1 MSHLEDPTT
10 LALLSAFLDGELGAT
25 EERALLTRLEQDPAL
40 QDALDAL
47 AEQMATTHRVV
58 AGLGNDLARDLDG
71 DLLGAVLAG
80 LPADAVAATPE
91 GAAVLANLVADGESS
106 ADQHGRLEAL
116 LGGADR
122 DATEASV
129 HATIDVLTFIAVA
142 RAATNAPASVVSA
155 ALARLPEQ
163 VLARVERS
171 ERGYALAA
179 AAADGALDE
188 SETNELLHLVDDDV
202 ELFGLLRSA
211 VDDRVNVAGADR
223 AIAEALA
230 ALPVSPAWARLA
242 ERAGASALQVIA
254 ADAARAATTT
264 TSTTTEAT
272 ISRAV
277 EAAQAMSLWARVRL
291 AFSQG
296 LVPLA
301 AASAAAIA
309 FVATSS
315 LTPDAAG
322 PVAGPVSQLAEVQQA
337 LRDALEPV
345 ILSHNPVVT
354 DAEVQ
359 PLLSD
364 NSADVEA
371 IDATGTT
378 MVFQTAESNITVIW
392 LAGLDDEVVDAGE
405 QGT

>member
-1 MSHLEDPTT
+1 MSHLQDPTT

-25 EERALLTRLEQDPAL
+25 EERSLVTRLEQDPAL

-58 AGLGNDLARDLDG
+58 AELGNDLVGDLDG

-80 LPADAVAATPE
+80 LPANAVAATPE
-91 GAAVLANLVADGESS
+91 GAAVLAQLVADGESS
-106 ADQHGRLEAL
+106 AAHDDRLEAF

-122 DATEASV
+122 DAGV
-129 HATIDVLTFIAVA
+129 NATIDVLTCIAVA

-163 VLARVERS
+163 VLAHVERS

-211 VDDRVNVAGADR
+211 VGDRVNVAGADR

-230 ALPVSPAWARLA
+230 AVPLSPSLARLA
-242 ERAGASALQVIA
+242 ERAGAAAMQVIA

-264 TSTTTEAT
+264 KSPTTEAT
-272 ISRAV
+272 SSRAV
-277 EAAQAMSLWARVRL
+277 EAAQATSLWARVRL

-309 FVATSS
+309 FVVISS

-322 PVAGPVSQLAEVQQA
+322 PVAGPVSQLVEVQQA

-392 LAGLDDEVVDAGE
+392 LAGLDDDVVDAGE

>member
-1 MSHLEDPTT
+1 MSHLQDPTT

-25 EERALLTRLEQDPAL
+25 EERSLVTRLEQDPAL

-58 AGLGNDLARDLDG
+58 AALGNDLVGDLDG

-80 LPADAVAATPE
+80 LPANAVAATPE
-91 GAAVLANLVADGESS
+91 GAAVLAQLVADGESS
-106 ADQHGRLEAL
+106 AAQDDRLEAV

-122 DATEASV
+122 DAGV
-129 HATIDVLTFIAVA
+129 NATVDVLTCIAVA

-163 VLARVERS
+163 VLAHVERS

-230 ALPVSPAWARLA
+230 AVPLSPSLARLA
-242 ERAGASALQVIA
+242 ERAGAAAMQVIA

-264 TSTTTEAT
+264 TSTTTQAT
-272 ISRAV
+272 TSTAV

-291 AFSQG
+291 ALSRG

-309 FVATSS
+309 FVVVSS

-392 LAGLDDEVVDAGE
+392 LAGLDDDVVDAGE

>member
-1 MSHLEDPTT
+1 MSHLQDPTT

-25 EERALLTRLEQDPAL
+25 EERSLVTRLEQDPAL

-58 AGLGNDLARDLDG
+58 AALGNDLVGDLDG

-80 LPADAVAATPE
+80 LPANAVAATPE
-91 GAAVLANLVADGESS
+91 GAAVLAQLVADGESS
-106 ADQHGRLEAL
+106 AAQDDRLEAV

-122 DATEASV
+122 DAGV
-129 HATIDVLTFIAVA
+129 NATVDVLTCIAVA

-163 VLARVERS
+163 VLAHVERS

-230 ALPVSPAWARLA
+230 AVPLSPSLARLA
-242 ERAGASALQVIA
+242 ERAGAAAMQVIA

-264 TSTTTEAT
+264 TSTTTQAT
-272 ISRAV
+272 TSTAV

-291 AFSQG
+291 ALSRG

-309 FVATSS
+309 FVVVSS

-322 PVAGPVSQLAEVQQA
+322 PVAGPVNQLAEVQQA

-392 LAGLDDEVVDAGE
+392 LAGLDDDVVDAGE

>member
-1 MSHLEDPTT
+1 VSHLQDPTT

-25 EERALLTRLEQDPAL
+25 EERSLVTRLEQDPAL

-58 AGLGNDLARDLDG
+58 AALGNDLVGDLDG

-80 LPADAVAATPE
+80 LPANAVAATPE
-91 GAAVLANLVADGESS
+91 GAAVLAQLVADGESS
-106 ADQHGRLEAL
+106 AAQDDRLEAV

-122 DATEASV
+122 DAGV
-129 HATIDVLTFIAVA
+129 NATVDVLTCIAVA

-163 VLARVERS
+163 VLAHVERS

-230 ALPVSPAWARLA
+230 AVPLSPSLARLA
-242 ERAGASALQVIA
+242 ERAGAAAMQVIA

-264 TSTTTEAT
+264 TSTTTQAT
-272 ISRAV
+272 TSTAV

-291 AFSQG
+291 ALSRG

-309 FVATSS
+309 FVVVSS

-392 LAGLDDEVVDAGE
+392 LAGLDDDVVDAGE

>member
-1 MSHLEDPTT
+1 VSHLQDPTT

-25 EERALLTRLEQDPAL
+25 EERSLVTRLEQDPAL

-58 AGLGNDLARDLDG
+58 AALGNDLVGDLDG

-80 LPADAVAATPE
+80 LPANAVAATPE
-91 GAAVLANLVADGESS
+91 GAAVLAQLVADGESS
-106 ADQHGRLEAL
+106 AAQDDRLEAV

-122 DATEASV
+122 DAGV
-129 HATIDVLTFIAVA
+129 NATVDVLTCIAVA

-163 VLARVERS
+163 VLAHVERS

-230 ALPVSPAWARLA
+230 AVPLSPSLARLA
-242 ERAGASALQVIA
+242 ERAGAAAMQVIA

-264 TSTTTEAT
+264 TSTTTQAT
-272 ISRAV
+272 TSTAV

-291 AFSQG
+291 ALSRG

-309 FVATSS
+309 FVVVSS

-322 PVAGPVSQLAEVQQA
+322 PVAGPVNQLAEVQQA

-392 LAGLDDEVVDAGE
+392 LAGLDDDVVDAGE

>member
-1 MSHLEDPTT
+1 VSHLQDPTT
-10 LALLSAFLDGELGAT
+10 VALLSAFLDGELGAT
-25 EERALLTRLEQDPAL
+25 EERSLVTRLEQDPAL

-47 AEQMATTHRVV
+47 AEQMAMTHSVI
-58 AGLGNDLARDLDG
+58 ATLSNDLVGELDG

-91 GAAVLANLVADGESS
+91 GAAVLAQLVADGESS
-106 ADQHGRLEAL
+106 AAHDDRLEAL

-122 DATEASV
+122 DATDAGV
-129 HATIDVLTFIAVA
+129 NATVDVLTCIAVA

-163 VLARVERS
+163 VLAHVERS

-179 AAADGALDE
+179 AAADGALNDG
-188 SETNELLHLVDDDV
+188 ETTELLNLVADDV
-202 ELFGLLRSA
+202 DLFGLLRSA
-211 VDDRVNVAGADR
+211 VDDRIAVAGADR

-230 ALPVSPAWARLA
+230 AVPLSPSLARLA
-242 ERAGASALQVIA
+242 ERAGAAALQVIA
-254 ADAARAATTT
+254 ADAARAAATT
-264 TSTTTEAT
+264 TSPTTEAT
-272 ISRAV
+272 TSMAV
-277 EAAQAMSLWARVRL
+277 EAAQAMSLWSRL
-291 AFSQG
+291 RLTLSRG

-309 FVATSS
+309 FVVVSS

-322 PVAGPVSQLAEVQQA
+322 PVAGPVNQLAEVQQA

-345 ILSHNPVVT
+345 ILSHNRVVT

-392 LAGLDDEVVDAGE
+392 LAGLDDDVVDAGE